1 MTLNRIDDLLNTTI
15 HSSGRREDR
24 QAFRS
29 VKGYYAPRKD
39 GKEGT
44 DPIKRAKPKR
54 PEGMSAR
61 QYRIWKKKQ
70 RKSDI

>member
-15 HSSGRREDR
+15 HSTGRREDR

-39 GKEGT
+39 GKPGT

-54 PEGMSAR
+54 DGLTKKE
-61 QYRIWKKKQ
+61 WKKK
-70 RKSDI
+70 RREGRES